1 MTRGGQTGLAP
12 AVGSGWAVRPA
23 QSKASVSIATERITA
38 ARMLEIALLAAR
50 RVDDSKARIQLGERS
65 TSRTEFIV
73 RDLVKGEDAE
83 LMRFEV
89 LVERAAGRTTA
100 RTQILSYQTKDAGIG
115 TLVPVVHR
123 KLAGFSAYEAFMN
136 TYGALSQAEDRGA
149 WVSHNS
155 GK

>member
-23 QSKASVSIATERITA
+23 QSKASVSIATERIIA

-50 RVDDSKARIQLGERS
+50 RVDDTKARIQVGERS
-65 TSRTEFIV
+65 ATRTEFVV

-100 RTQILSYQTKDAGIG
+100 RTQILSYQTKDGAIG

-123 KLAGFSAYEAFMN
+123 KLAGFSAYESFMK
-136 TYGALSQAEDRGA
+136 TYAQLAEGEDRRA

>member
-12 AVGSGWAVRPA
+12 AVGSGWAARPA
-23 QSKASVSIATERITA
+23 QSKASVSIATESLTQT
-38 ARMLEIALLAAR
+38 RMFEIAQIAAR
-50 RVDDSKARIQLGERS
+50 RVDDTKARIQLGERS
-65 TSRTEFIV
+65 GQKVEFFV
-73 RDLVKGEDAE
+73 RDLVKGADAE
-83 LMRFEV
+83 LMKFEV

-115 TLVPVVHR
+115 GLVPVVNR
-123 KLAGFSAYEAFMN
+123 KLLGFTAYESFMKL
-136 TYGALSQAEDRGA
+136 YGELTEGEDRRA